1 MPRMASREGSLG
13 SRDDLRSP
21 MLRRRESQKSVGDR
35 PNSRKGSLSSPRN
48 SPRHATSVQDCS
60 SPRRGPPPAPPR
72 SSRPDTAGPGR
83 PEVNAGVGG
92 KASNNDNLEPCEYA
106 ELPKLPLP
114 PLKCTIDQLLDN
126 LKPIL
131 SAEEFV
137 TAESIVTKFS
147 AAGGVGEQA
156 LQVLEKQRANLDNW
170 AYSYWLDEMYMQPR
184 LPLPVNSNP
193 GMVFPRQSFQGIGQ
207 MLAFTSRIISGFT
220 KFKQKL
226 DLKALPQDKAAS
238 REPGQPLCMAQY
250 YRVLTTYR
258 EPGSLKD
265 RQVSSGEEAKENEHI
280 MVARMGHWFKVPV
293 KTNDKWLPV
302 ENVFSSL
309 QDIWHLAE
317 RIGPVRDDNRVSY
330 LTGTTRT
337 KWAKA
342 WHHLRNPCISSKQVN
357 IESLQCIAASL
368 LVVCL
373 DEETQNVSDQTR
385 SMKGMFNQMLT
396 GGGGRFNG
404 GNRWFDKTVQLVV
417 CPDGVCGLCYE
428 HSPSEGIA
436 VVQLVES
443 ILRDLGPRS
452 TSCLAYHPQA
462 SNFTELEWC
471 LDERDRDNVRDARAV
486 LDSLDMDNDLEVF
499 HFKDFGKEFIK
510 SCRCSPD
517 SWIQMAL
524 QLTMHRLTGG
534 IVPTYESAST
544 RRYRLGRVDSIR
556 ASHPEASAW
565 CHAMEKVKENSK
577 DKAAMSKEARSMFE
591 VAMKKQTKVM
601 ISNIMGNGLDIP
613 LSGLREASKELNLI
627 ESQELFESDFYS
639 KLNTFTLSTSQVPV
653 GLPLSFMGYGA
664 VVPGGYGVSY
674 NPTPDE
680 IIFCICSFHSCPET
694 SSRRFAATLQQ
705 SLQDMQ
711 QLFTK

>member
-1 MPRMASREGSLG
+1 
-13 SRDDLRSP
+13 
-21 MLRRRESQKSVGDR
+21 
-35 PNSRKGSLSSPRN
+35 
-48 SPRHATSVQDCS
+48 
-60 SPRRGPPPAPPR
+60 
-72 SSRPDTAGPGR
+72 
-83 PEVNAGVGG
+83 VNTGIGG
-92 KASNNDNLEPCEYA
+92 KTSSNGSLEPCEYA

-114 PLKCTIDQLLDN
+114 PLQSTMAHLLDN

-131 SAEEFV
+131 SAEEYAN
-137 TAESIVTKFS
+137 AETTIGKFS
-147 AAGGVGEQA
+147 APGGVGEQA
-156 LQVLEKQRANLDNW
+156 LQVLEKRRRDLDNW
-170 AYSYWLDEMYMQPR
+170 AYSYWLDEMYMEPR

-193 GMVFPRQSFQGIGQ
+193 GMVFPRQSFSGIGQ
-207 MLAFTSRIISGFT
+207 MLAFTSRVISGFT

-226 DLKALPQDKAAS
+226 DMKALPQDKAAS

-258 EPGSLKD
+258 EPGCTKD
-265 RQVSSGEEAKENEHI
+265 RQVSSGEGAKEDEHI
-280 MVARMGHWFKVPV
+280 VVARMGHWFNVPV
-293 KTNDKWLPV
+293 KSGGKWLPV
-302 ENVFSSL
+302 ENVFSTL
-309 QDIWHLAE
+309 QDIWQETE
-317 RIGPVRDDNRVSY
+317 RTGPVAEGDRVSY
-330 LTGTTRT
+330 LTATRRSN
-337 KWAKA
+337 WGEA
-342 WHHLRNPCISSKQVN
+342 WHQLRNPCISSKQVN
-357 IESLQCIAASL
+357 IESLQCIASSL
-368 LVVCL
+368 LIVCI
-373 DEETQNVSDQTR
+373 DEETQNASDQTR
-385 SMKGMFNQMLT
+385 SMKEMFKQMLT
-396 GGGGRFNG
+396 GAGSRFNG

-417 CPDGVCGLCYE
+417 SPDGVCGLCYE

-443 ILRDLGPRS
+443 ILRDLGSRS
-452 TSCLAYHPQA
+452 TSCIAYHPQA
-462 SNFTELEWC
+462 SKFTELEWS
-471 LDERDRDNVRDARAV
+471 LDERDRENVVEARAV

-499 HFKDFGKEFIK
+499 HFKDFGKDFIK

-544 RRYRLGRVDSIR
+544 RRYQLGRVDSIR

-565 CHAMEKVKENSK
+565 CQAMDRVRDSCK
-577 DKAAMSKEARSMFE
+577 DKAKMSMEARSRFE

-601 ISNIMGNGLDIP
+601 IDNIMGNGLDVP
-613 LSGLREASKELNLI
+613 LSGLREAAKELNLT
-627 ESQELFESDFYS
+627 ESEGVFESDFYK

-674 NPTPDE
+674 NPTSDD

-694 SSRRFAATLQQ
+694 SSRKFATTLQQ

>member
-1 MPRMASREGSLG
+1 
-13 SRDDLRSP
+13 
-21 MLRRRESQKSVGDR
+21 
-35 PNSRKGSLSSPRN
+35 
-48 SPRHATSVQDCS
+48 
-60 SPRRGPPPAPPR
+60 
-72 SSRPDTAGPGR
+72 
-83 PEVNAGVGG
+83 VNTGIGG
-92 KASNNDNLEPCEYA
+92 KTSSNGSLEPCEYA

-114 PLKCTIDQLLDN
+114 PLQSTMAHLLDN

-131 SAEEFV
+131 SAEEYAN
-137 TAESIVTKFS
+137 AETTIGKFS
-147 AAGGVGEQA
+147 APGGVGEQA
-156 LQVLEKQRANLDNW
+156 LQVLEKRRRDLDNW
-170 AYSYWLDEMYMQPR
+170 AYSYWLDEMYMEPR

-193 GMVFPRQSFQGIGQ
+193 GMVFPRQSFSGIGQ
-207 MLAFTSRIISGFT
+207 MLAFTSRVISGFT

-226 DLKALPQDKAAS
+226 DMKALPQDKAAS

-258 EPGSLKD
+258 EPGCTKD
-265 RQVSSGEEAKENEHI
+265 RQVSSGEGAKEDEHI
-280 MVARMGHWFKVPV
+280 VVARMGHWFNVPV
-293 KTNDKWLPV
+293 KSGGKWLPV
-302 ENVFSSL
+302 ENVFSTL
-309 QDIWHLAE
+309 QDIWQETE
-317 RIGPVRDDNRVSY
+317 RTGPVAEGDRVSY
-330 LTGTTRT
+330 LTATRRSN
-337 KWAKA
+337 WGEA
-342 WHHLRNPCISSKQVN
+342 WHQLRNPCISSKQVN
-357 IESLQCIAASL
+357 IESLQCIASSL
-368 LVVCL
+368 LIVCI
-373 DEETQNVSDQTR
+373 DEETQNASDQTR
-385 SMKGMFNQMLT
+385 SMKEMFKQMLT
-396 GGGGRFNG
+396 GAGSRFNG

-417 CPDGVCGLCYE
+417 SPDGVCGLCYE

-443 ILRDLGPRS
+443 ILRDLGSRS
-452 TSCLAYHPQA
+452 TSCIAYHPQA
-462 SNFTELEWC
+462 SKFTELEWS
-471 LDERDRDNVRDARAV
+471 LDERDRENVVEARAV

-499 HFKDFGKEFIK
+499 HFKDFGKDFIK

-544 RRYRLGRVDSIR
+544 RRYQLGRVDSIR

-565 CHAMEKVKENSK
+565 CQAMDRVRDSCK
-577 DKAAMSKEARSMFE
+577 DKAKMSMEARSRFE

-601 ISNIMGNGLDIP
+601 IDNIMGNGLDVP
-613 LSGLREASKELNLI
+613 LSGLREAAKELNLT
-627 ESQELFESDFYS
+627 ESEGVFESDFYK
-639 KLNTFTLSTSQVPV
+639 KLNTFTLSTSQSSVTHKTLTSWKEVPNTVPV

-674 NPTPDE
+674 NPTSDD

-694 SSRRFAATLQQ
+694 SSRKFATTLQQ